1 MCDMQVAVAYA
12 MAGKK
17 GQDGGASHLDS
28 YLWDLLDP
36 NVPEST
42 LTPTSFILSLHFSIK
57 DPKVGPPNCRRTLGW
72 RVALA
77 PSTSCGP

>member
-1 MCDMQVAVAYA
+1 MCDTQVAVAYV

-28 YLWDLLDP
+28 YVWDLQDP

-42 LTPTSFILSLHFSIK
+42 LTPTSFILSLHFSTK
-57 DPKVGPPNCRRTLGW
+57 DPKVGPPVCRRTYG
-72 RVALA
+72 
-77 PSTSCGP
+77 